1 MMPDIAVII
10 PVFGREDVF
19 TTVGF
24 LRGTKEAARLHFI
37 VIDNGNK
44 PELSERLATLA
55 DSSCSVVR
63 LPTNRGGSGAYR
75 AGMEAAM
82 GMEGVR
88 YLWLLDDDAM
98 PNEQTLPGL
107 LRVFE
112 TEHGEKP
119 VGAVGSA
126 MLGKEFPF
134 RVTEVGSAVRT
145 WRGGMQRRFEFSD
158 IRELGERTDDVDFC
172 AAASLLASRE
182 AVEKAGIFADIF
194 IHWDDIDWCYRV
206 RDAGFRVM
214 ATTLSTVNHP
224 EDTGKASE
232 WIIYY
237 DVRNS
242 LWFAKRHIPLL
253 AQWLWRYYVWRGRL
267 WCVYHGKKATLRMVD
282 LGVRHAK
289 SGELLMR
296 SELPLKPCTRTIAE
310 IVKDADYV
318 GALARPKD
326 VGEAMVNA
334 LKEAGAKNF
343 HVIICR
349 RENTNKVWK
358 YVLAFAAQIRMQ
370 FAIWR
375 AKRPVVFQD
384 PFCVAN
390 YPLRFFSA
398 EKYFFA
404 ASGGKVEI
412 LPDAVE
418 EQVSK

>member
-1 MMPDIAVII
+1 MTADIAVII

-24 LRGTKEAARLHFI
+24 LRGTKEAARLRFI

-44 PELSERLATLA
+44 PELSERLASLA
-55 DSSCSVVR
+55 AADCEVVK

-75 AGMEAAM
+75 SGMQRALEIEDVA
-82 GMEGVR
+82 

-98 PNEQTLPGL
+98 PNAQTLPGL
-107 LRVFE
+107 LDVFAS
-112 TEHGEKP
+112 EKGDRP

-126 MLGKEFPF
+126 MLGKAFPYK
-134 RVTEVGSAVRT
+134 VTEVGSCVRT
-145 WRGGMQRRFEFSD
+145 WRGGMKRRLEFKD
-158 IRELGERTDDVDFC
+158 IRNLGDRTEDVDFC

-206 RDAGFRVM
+206 REAGFRVM
-214 ATTLSTVNHP
+214 ATTRSTVNHP

-242 LWFAKRHIPLL
+242 LWFARRHIPLL
-253 AQWLWRYYVWRGRL
+253 ARWLWRYYTWKGTL
-267 WCVYHGKKATLRMVD
+267 WCHYHGKKATLRMVA

-289 SGELLMR
+289 TGELLMR
-296 SELPLKPCTRTIAE
+296 GELPLTPPSRTIAE
-310 IVKDADYV
+310 IVRDADYV
-318 GALARPKD
+318 GVLARPKD
-326 VGEAMVNA
+326 VGEAMRNA
-334 LKEAGAKNF
+334 IREAGAKRF
-343 HVIICR
+343 DVIICR

-370 FAIWR
+370 FIIWR
-375 AKRPVVFQD
+375 AKKPVVFQD

-390 YPLRFFSA
+390 YPIRFFSA
-398 EKYFFA
+398 EKHFFA
-404 ASGGKVEI
+404 AADGKAEL
-412 LPDAVE
+412 LPE
-418 EQVSK
+418 

>member
-1 MMPDIAVII
+1 MADIAVII

-24 LRGTKEAARLHFI
+24 LRGTKEAPRLYFI

-44 PELSERLATLA
+44 PGLSDRLSTLA
-55 DSSCSVVR
+55 AADCEVVK
-63 LPTNRGGSGAYR
+63 LPLNRGGSGAYR
-75 AGMEAAM
+75 AGMQRALEIAGIA
-82 GMEGVR
+82 

-107 LRVFE
+107 LGVFE
-112 TEHGEKP
+112 SEKGEKP

-126 MLGKEFPF
+126 MLGKAFPF
-134 RVTEVGSAVRT
+134 KVTEVGSRVRT
-145 WRGGMQRRFEFSD
+145 WRGGMKRRLEFKD
-158 IRELGERTDDVDFC
+158 IRDLGARTDDVDFC

-206 RDAGFRVM
+206 REAGFRVM
-214 ATTLSTVNHP
+214 ATTRSTVNHP

-242 LWFAKRHIPLL
+242 LWFARRHIPLL
-253 AQWLWRYYVWRGRL
+253 ARWLWRYYTWKGTL
-267 WCVYHGKKATLRMVD
+267 WCRYHGKKATLKMVD
-282 LGVRHAK
+282 LGARHAK
-289 SGELLMR
+289 TGELLMR
-296 SELPLKPCTRTIAE
+296 NELPLKPPSRTIAE
-310 IVKDADYV
+310 IVRDADYV
-318 GALARPKD
+318 GVLARPKD
-326 VGEAMVNA
+326 VGEAMRNA
-334 LKEAGAKNF
+334 LKEAGAKRF
-343 HVIICR
+343 DVIICR

-370 FAIWR
+370 FIIWC
-375 AKRPVVFQD
+375 AKHPVVFQD

-398 EKYFFA
+398 EKHFFA
-404 ASGGKVEI
+404 AADGKAEL
-412 LPDAVE
+412 LPT
-418 EQVSK
+418 

>member
-1 MMPDIAVII
+1 MADIAVII

-19 TTVGF
+19 TTIGF
-24 LRGTKEAARLHFI
+24 LRGTNEAVRLLFI
-37 VIDNGNK
+37 VIDNGNA
-44 PELSERLATLA
+44 PALSERLATLA
-55 DSSCSVVR
+55 APDCEVVR

-75 AGMEAAM
+75 AGMMRAM
-82 GMEGVR
+82 EMEGIA

-98 PNEQTLPGL
+98 PNEKTLPGL
-107 LRVFE
+107 LSVFQE
-112 TEHGEKP
+112 EGARGGKP

-126 MLGKEFPF
+126 MLGKAFPF
-134 RVTEVGSAVRT
+134 KVTEVGSSVRT
-145 WRGGMQRRFEFSD
+145 WRGGMKRRLWAKD
-158 IRELGERTDDVDFC
+158 IRDLGDRTDDVDFC

-206 RDAGFRVM
+206 REAGFRVM
-214 ATTLSTVNHP
+214 ATTRSTVNHP

-242 LWFAKRHIPLL
+242 LWFARRHIPLL
-253 AQWLWRYYVWRGRL
+253 ARWLWRYYTWKGTL
-267 WCVYHGKKATLRMVD
+267 WCHYHGKKATLKMVD

-289 SGELLMR
+289 TGELLMR
-296 SELPLKPCTRTIAE
+296 SELPLKPCERSIAE
-310 IVKDADYV
+310 IVRDADYV
-318 GALARPKD
+318 GVLARPKD
-326 VGEAMVNA
+326 VGEAMRNA
-334 LKEAGAKNF
+334 LLEAGAKRF
-343 HVIICR
+343 DVIICR

-370 FAIWR
+370 FIIWR
-375 AKRPVVFQD
+375 AKHPVVFQD

-390 YPLRFFSA
+390 YPIRFFSA

-404 ASGGKVEI
+404 AANGKAEI
-412 LPDAVE
+412 LPDAVDE
-418 EQVSK
+418 

>member
-1 MMPDIAVII
+1 MTADIAVII

-24 LRGTKEAARLHFI
+24 LRGTKEAARLRFI

-44 PELSERLATLA
+44 PELSERLASLA
-55 DSSCSVVR
+55 AADCEVVK

-75 AGMEAAM
+75 SGMQRALEIEDVA
-82 GMEGVR
+82 
-88 YLWLLDDDAM
+88 YLWRLDDDAM
-98 PNEQTLPGL
+98 PNAQTLPGL
-107 LRVFE
+107 LDVFAS
-112 TEHGEKP
+112 EKGDRP

-126 MLGKEFPF
+126 MLGKAFPYK
-134 RVTEVGSAVRT
+134 VTEVGSCVRT
-145 WRGGMQRRFEFSD
+145 WRGGMKRRLEFKD
-158 IRELGERTDDVDFC
+158 IRNLGDRTEDVDFC

-206 RDAGFRVM
+206 REAGFRVM
-214 ATTLSTVNHP
+214 ATTRSTVNHP

-242 LWFAKRHIPLL
+242 LWFARRHIPLL
-253 AQWLWRYYVWRGRL
+253 ARWLWRYYTWKGTL
-267 WCVYHGKKATLRMVD
+267 WCHYHGKKATLRMVA

-289 SGELLMR
+289 TGELLMR
-296 SELPLKPCTRTIAE
+296 GELPLTPPSRTIAE
-310 IVKDADYV
+310 IVRDADYV
-318 GALARPKD
+318 GVLARPKD
-326 VGEAMVNA
+326 VGEAMRNA
-334 LKEAGAKNF
+334 IREAGAKRF
-343 HVIICR
+343 DVIICR

-370 FAIWR
+370 FIIWR
-375 AKRPVVFQD
+375 AKKPVVFQD

-390 YPLRFFSA
+390 YPIRFFSA
-398 EKYFFA
+398 EKHFFA
-404 ASGGKVEI
+404 AADGKAEL
-412 LPDAVE
+412 LPE
-418 EQVSK
+418 

>member
-1 MMPDIAVII
+1 MADIAVII

-24 LRGTKEAARLHFI
+24 LRGTKEAPRLYFI

-44 PELSERLATLA
+44 PGLSDRLSTLA
-55 DSSCSVVR
+55 AADCEVVK
-63 LPTNRGGSGAYR
+63 LPLNRGGSGAYR
-75 AGMEAAM
+75 AGMQRALEIAGIA
-82 GMEGVR
+82 

-107 LRVFE
+107 LGVFE
-112 TEHGEKP
+112 CEKGEKP

-126 MLGKEFPF
+126 MLGKAFPF
-134 RVTEVGSAVRT
+134 KVTEVGSRVRT
-145 WRGGMQRRFEFSD
+145 WRGGMKRRLEFKD
-158 IRELGERTDDVDFC
+158 IRDLGARTDDVDFC

-206 RDAGFRVM
+206 REAGFRVM
-214 ATTLSTVNHP
+214 ATTRSTVNHP

-242 LWFAKRHIPLL
+242 LWFARRHIPLL
-253 AQWLWRYYVWRGRL
+253 ARWLWRYYTWKGTL
-267 WCVYHGKKATLRMVD
+267 WCRYHGKKATLKMVD
-282 LGVRHAK
+282 LGARHAK
-289 SGELLMR
+289 TGELLMR
-296 SELPLKPCTRTIAE
+296 NELPLKPPSRTIAE
-310 IVKDADYV
+310 IVRDADYV
-318 GALARPKD
+318 GVLARPKD
-326 VGEAMVNA
+326 VGEAMRNA
-334 LKEAGAKNF
+334 LKEAGAKRF
-343 HVIICR
+343 DVIICR

-370 FAIWR
+370 FIIWC
-375 AKRPVVFQD
+375 AKHPVVFQD

-398 EKYFFA
+398 EKHFFA
-404 ASGGKVEI
+404 AADGKAEL
-412 LPDAVE
+412 LPT
-418 EQVSK
+418 

>member
-1 MMPDIAVII
+1 MTADIAVII

-24 LRGTKEAARLHFI
+24 LRGTKEAARLRFI

-44 PELSERLATLA
+44 PELSERLASLA
-55 DSSCSVVR
+55 AADCEVVK

-75 AGMEAAM
+75 SGMQRALEIEDVA
-82 GMEGVR
+82 

-98 PNEQTLPGL
+98 PNAQTLPGL
-107 LRVFE
+107 LDVFAS
-112 TEHGEKP
+112 EKGDRP

-126 MLGKEFPF
+126 MLGKAFPYK
-134 RVTEVGSAVRT
+134 VTEVGSCVRT
-145 WRGGMQRRFEFSD
+145 WRGGMKRRLEFKD
-158 IRELGERTDDVDFC
+158 IRNLGDRTDDVDFC

-206 RDAGFRVM
+206 REAGFRVM
-214 ATTLSTVNHP
+214 ATTRSTVNHP

-242 LWFAKRHIPLL
+242 LWFARRHIPLL
-253 AQWLWRYYVWRGRL
+253 ARWLWRYYTWKGTL
-267 WCVYHGKKATLRMVD
+267 WCHYHGKKATLRMVA

-289 SGELLMR
+289 TGELLMR
-296 SELPLKPCTRTIAE
+296 GELPLTPPSRTIAE
-310 IVKDADYV
+310 IVRDADYV
-318 GALARPKD
+318 GVLARPRD
-326 VGEAMVNA
+326 VGEAMRNA
-334 LKEAGAKNF
+334 IREAGAKRF
-343 HVIICR
+343 DVIICR

-370 FAIWR
+370 FIIWR
-375 AKRPVVFQD
+375 AKKPVVFQD

-390 YPLRFFSA
+390 YPIRFFSA
-398 EKYFFA
+398 EKHFFA
-404 ASGGKVEI
+404 AADGKAEL
-412 LPDAVE
+412 LPE
-418 EQVSK
+418 

>member
-1 MMPDIAVII
+1 MADIAVII

-24 LRGTKEAARLHFI
+24 LRGTKEAPRLYFI

-44 PELSERLATLA
+44 PGLSDRLSTLA
-55 DSSCSVVR
+55 AADCEVVK
-63 LPTNRGGSGAYR
+63 LPLNRGGSGAYR
-75 AGMEAAM
+75 AGMQRALEIAGIA
-82 GMEGVR
+82 

-98 PNEQTLPGL
+98 PNDQTLPGL
-107 LRVFE
+107 LGVFE
-112 TEHGEKP
+112 SEKGEKP

-126 MLGKEFPF
+126 MLGKAFPF
-134 RVTEVGSAVRT
+134 KVTEVGSRVRT
-145 WRGGMQRRFEFSD
+145 WRGGMKRRLEFKD
-158 IRELGERTDDVDFC
+158 IRDLGARTDDVDFC

-206 RDAGFRVM
+206 REAGFRVM
-214 ATTLSTVNHP
+214 ATTRSTVNHP

-242 LWFAKRHIPLL
+242 LWFARRHIPLL
-253 AQWLWRYYVWRGRL
+253 ARWLWRYYTWKGTL
-267 WCVYHGKKATLRMVD
+267 WCRYHGKKATLKMVD
-282 LGVRHAK
+282 LGARHAK
-289 SGELLMR
+289 TGELLMR
-296 SELPLKPCTRTIAE
+296 NELPLKPPSRTIAE
-310 IVKDADYV
+310 IVRDADYV
-318 GALARPKD
+318 GVLARPKD
-326 VGEAMVNA
+326 VGEAMRNA
-334 LKEAGAKNF
+334 LKEAGAKRF
-343 HVIICR
+343 DVIICR

-370 FAIWR
+370 FIIWC
-375 AKRPVVFQD
+375 AKHPVVFQD

-398 EKYFFA
+398 EKHFFA
-404 ASGGKVEI
+404 AADGKAEL
-412 LPDAVE
+412 LPT
-418 EQVSK
+418 

>member
-1 MMPDIAVII
+1 MADIAVII

-24 LRGTKEAARLHFI
+24 LRGTKEAPRLYFI

-44 PELSERLATLA
+44 PGLSDRLSTLA
-55 DSSCSVVR
+55 AADCEVVK
-63 LPTNRGGSGAYR
+63 LPLNRGGSGAYR
-75 AGMEAAM
+75 AGMQRALEIAGIA
-82 GMEGVR
+82 

-107 LRVFE
+107 LGVFE
-112 TEHGEKP
+112 SEKGEKP

-126 MLGKEFPF
+126 MLGKAFPF
-134 RVTEVGSAVRT
+134 KVTEVGSRVRT
-145 WRGGMQRRFEFSD
+145 WRGGMKRRLEFKD
-158 IRELGERTDDVDFC
+158 IRDLGARTDDVDFC

-206 RDAGFRVM
+206 REAGFRVM

-242 LWFAKRHIPLL
+242 LWFARRHIPLP
-253 AQWLWRYYVWRGRL
+253 ARWLWRYYTWKGTL
-267 WCVYHGKKATLRMVD
+267 WCRYHGKKATLKMVD

-289 SGELLMR
+289 TGELLMR
-296 SELPLKPCTRTIAE
+296 NELPLKPPSRTIAE
-310 IVKDADYV
+310 IVRDADYV
-318 GALARPKD
+318 GVLARPKD
-326 VGEAMVNA
+326 VGEAMRNA
-334 LKEAGAKNF
+334 LQEAGAKRF
-343 HVIICR
+343 DVIICR

-370 FAIWR
+370 FIIWC
-375 AKRPVVFQD
+375 AKHPVVFQD

-398 EKYFFA
+398 EKHFFA
-404 ASGGKVEI
+404 AADGKAEL
-412 LPDAVE
+412 LPT
-418 EQVSK
+418 